1 MSQIYKV
8 FYKDR
13 KVLLIDD
20 FENTFQ
26 DHHGLYY
33 KYQNKSQLSHLL
45 DLFSR
50 VKGIDQLFIYH
61 PEIDFLFKEFS
72 SLYKLIEA
80 AGGIVKDPNN
90 RTLFIKRKGKW
101 DLPKGKLEKGE
112 SPESGAL
119 REVQEE
125 CGIEGVRTQQFLS
138 ISYHTYHLENQ
149 PVLKRTSW
157 YEMHYSGDPH
167 LTPQLEE
174 DITEAIWVSQDQ
186 VHKIAENTYASL
198 LDVMRKARL
207 LKL

>member
-20 FENTFQ
+20 FENHFQ
-26 DHHGLYY
+26 HHHGLFY
-33 KYQNKSQLSHLL
+33 KYQNKSQLSNLL

-50 VKGIDQLFIYH
+50 VDGIDQLFIYH
-61 PEIDFLFKEFS
+61 TDMDFLFREFS

-80 AGGIVKDPNN
+80 AGGIVKDPDN
-90 RTLFIKRKGKW
+90 RILFIKRKGKW

-112 SPESGAL
+112 STESGAI

-125 CGIEGVRTQQFLS
+125 CGIEGVRTKKFLTT
-138 ISYHTYHLENQ
+138 SYHTYQLDNQ
-149 PVLKRTSW
+149 PILKRTSW

-174 DITEAIWVSQDQ
+174 EITEADWFSQEQ
-186 VHKIAENTYASL
+186 IHQITENTYASL
-198 LDVMRKARL
+198 LDVIRKARL